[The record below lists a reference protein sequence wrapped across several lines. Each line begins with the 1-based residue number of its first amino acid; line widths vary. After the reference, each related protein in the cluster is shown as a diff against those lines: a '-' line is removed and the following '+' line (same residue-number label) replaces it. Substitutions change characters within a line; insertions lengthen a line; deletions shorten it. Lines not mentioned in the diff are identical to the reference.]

1 MKICPFT
8 VGYLQSINRNRM
20 QEMLVGGLC
29 DPGSCSL
36 GLGESRMFEGL
47 TNGAGIEK
55 EKQRFKKERK

>member
-1 MKICPFT
+1 MKICSFT

-36 GLGESRMFEGL
+36 GLGESSMLEGL
-47 TNGAGIEK
+47 MHGARVEE
-55 EKQRFKKERK
+55 EKQRLKKERT